1 MDGNRNGEIIF
12 SIWNQHGVL
21 AELLQNHICQVVG
34 TAELYCRFRSGEHI
48 KYLGLMG
55 VQVDA
60 LERFCALSWLWI
72 DSDVLHSVNA
82 EMAEFLAVVG
92 IEIVISVV
100 PQKPK
105 RTDNIGFIVVRI
117 PLFLFAVIVEILEAH
132 FAVGL
137 NGDMKVVCVLYHA
150 VIHTAD
156 TACDERPA
164 VQTGAGI
171 AVCQEQ
177 DLCLCCEKT

>member
-1 MDGNRNGEIIF
+1 MNARISLTMAYYGLRKQDFHICSKACRPRIKRHADLDGNGNCEIIF
-12 SIWNQHGVL
+12 SIWNQHRVL
-21 AELLQNHICQVVG
+21 AELLQIHICQVVG

-55 VQVDA
+55 VQVNA

-100 PQKPK
+100 P
-105 RTDNIGFIVVRI
+105 
-117 PLFLFAVIVEILEAH
+117 
-132 FAVGL
+132 
-137 NGDMKVVCVLYHA
+137 
-150 VIHTAD
+150 
-156 TACDERPA
+156 
-164 VQTGAGI
+164 
-171 AVCQEQ
+171 
-177 DLCLCCEKT
+177 